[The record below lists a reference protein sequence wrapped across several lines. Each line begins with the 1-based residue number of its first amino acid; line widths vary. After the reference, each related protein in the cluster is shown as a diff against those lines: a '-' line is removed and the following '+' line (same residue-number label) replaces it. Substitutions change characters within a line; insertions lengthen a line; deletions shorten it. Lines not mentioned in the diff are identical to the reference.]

1 MTMTTTTKKTFADA
15 VTFLATTL
23 DIQPPMLIPSYSL
36 WHNYRRRWSCEGIAA
51 ALLMGEN

>member
-51 ALLMGEN
+51 VLLMGEN